1 MTSSHTSSSLVETK
15 GVSSYENKT
24 ERRCSNRRMM
34 MGLTNIFIKGKIVIF
49 CSLCFFSSA
58 ITAEQI
64 TAILV
69 KDVQLRASP
78 SLKAESVGLLL
89 KDSQVTI
96 LKRTGGWY
104 QVKTPANSTAWL
116 SMLRVRFKS
125 RTQPAGQKS
134 SNKGFVSLR
143 QGHSNITA
151 TTGVRGIGESEIK
164 NAKPDLVS
172 LYHAEGYRVTLTE
185 AKVFA
190 KQGKLVAQS
199 IDYQESSHD

>member
-1 MTSSHTSSSLVETK
+1 MRLAKV
-15 GVSSYENKT
+15 
-24 ERRCSNRRMM
+24 
-34 MGLTNIFIKGKIVIF
+34 FIKYNIAVF
-49 CSLCFFSSA
+49 CWLCFFSTGIA
-58 ITAEQI
+58 AEQI

-78 SLKAESVGLLL
+78 SLKADTVGLLL

-104 QVKTPANSTAWL
+104 QVKTAVNSTAWL
-116 SMLRVRFKS
+116 SMLRVRFEPKPQQAS
-125 RTQPAGQKS
+125 KDR

-151 TTGVRGIGESEIK
+151 TTGVRGIGETDIK

-172 LYHAEGYRVTLTE
+172 LYHAEGFRVTFAE

-190 KQGKLVAQS
+190 KQGALVARS
-199 IDYQESSHD
+199 IDYLESTHD

>member
-1 MTSSHTSSSLVETK
+1 
-15 GVSSYENKT
+15 
-24 ERRCSNRRMM
+24 
-34 MGLTNIFIKGKIVIF
+34 MGLADVYIKSKMVI
-49 CSLCFFSSA
+49 CCLLCFYSTGIF
-58 ITAEQI
+58 AEQI

-78 SLKAESVGLLL
+78 SLKADTVGLLL

-96 LKRTGGWY
+96 LKRDGGWY
-104 QVKTPANSTAWL
+104 QVKTPGDSIAWL

-125 RTQPAGQKS
+125 KIQQSSRKS
-134 SNKGFVSLR
+134 SNKKFVSLR

-151 TTGVRGIGESEIK
+151 TTGVRGIGETEIK

-172 LYHAEGYRVTLTE
+172 LYHAEGFRVTVDE

-190 KQGKLVAQS
+190 KQGALVAQS
-199 IDYQESSHD
+199 IDYQESSDD

>member
-1 MTSSHTSSSLVETK
+1 MRLANV
-15 GVSSYENKT
+15 
-24 ERRCSNRRMM
+24 
-34 MGLTNIFIKGKIVIF
+34 FIKSKMAIF
-49 CSLCFFSSA
+49 CLLCFFSTG

-78 SLKAESVGLLL
+78 SLKAEMVGLLL

-96 LKRTGGWY
+96 LKRNGGWY

-116 SMLRVRFKS
+116 SMLRVRFKP
-125 RTQPAGQKS
+125 RTQQASQKR

-151 TTGVRGIGESEIK
+151 TTGVRGIGESDIK
-164 NAKPDLVS
+164 NAKPDLFS
-172 LYHAEGYRVTLTE
+172 LYHAEGYRVTFAE

-190 KQGKLVAQS
+190 KQGALVAQS